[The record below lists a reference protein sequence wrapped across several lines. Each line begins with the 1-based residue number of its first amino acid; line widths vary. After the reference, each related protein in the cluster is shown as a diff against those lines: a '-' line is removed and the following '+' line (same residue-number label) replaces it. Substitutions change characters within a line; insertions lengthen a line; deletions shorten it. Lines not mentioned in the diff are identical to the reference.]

1 VRCVQLRDAD
11 VNASL
16 GAIVKLVS
24 VVSLDIRNSL
34 ASPNSKVEYIRLL
47 AGLKLMESFHPSVD
61 RNHVLDS
68 SPV

>member
-1 VRCVQLRDAD
+1 MGCVQLRDAD
-11 VNASL
+11 IDASL

-47 AGLKLMESFHPSVD
+47 AGLKLMGSRHPSLD
-61 RNHVLDS
+61 RNHVLES